1 MVREKDLIG
10 GWSVY
15 REMVGLLRITKP
27 LNKLV
32 EFVNKCHFLRLSPAR
47 LLLTLQQ
54 QLLPEGSW
62 GESTGSR
69 PRALIGHRPV
79 LMATFPCERSQGLLS
94 SFRYR

>member
-10 GWSVY
+10 GWSFY
-15 REMVGLLRITKP
+15 REMMGLLRITKP

-32 EFVNKCHFLRLSPAR
+32 EFVNKCHFLRFGPAR

-54 QLLPEGSW
+54 QLLPEGSC
-62 GESTGSR
+62 GVSTGSR

-79 LMATFPCERSQGLLS
+79 LMATFPFEHWQGLLS
-94 SFRYR
+94 SFRYK